1 MCYNKRKVG
10 DSMTKMSEQ
19 TKYVDI
25 LRDISECFKRMKEV
39 RPLKTEEI
47 AYFNREFS
55 ISASHNSN
63 AIEGNTFTY
72 DETKL
77 LIEKGIVSGAHSLR
91 ESEDI
96 VGYKQAFD
104 FLYDAVKRN
113 QPITEAFIK
122 AIHAFVLRG
131 DEEAGQY
138 RKIQNYI
145 GSITR
150 VVYTPCPPS
159 QVEEKMKDYVAGLA
173 KDMETN
179 IQQARLGALNWIEVF
194 HNLAKHH
201 IEFENI
207 HPFIDGNGRTG
218 RLLLTYEL
226 ICMGLLPVD
235 IRYEERERYYAGIK
249 AYRDK
254 EKYSTREDSKT
265 EKLAKP
271 IPASK
276 LFVFKLFSVT
286 TKVVK
291 IFCQKNQLLSKHCNI
306 YYTMLF
312 QKKQYFFL

>member
-1 MCYNKRKVG
+1 
-10 DSMTKMSEQ
+10 MTRMEEQ
-19 TKYVDI
+19 TKYIDI
-25 LRDISECFKRMKEV
+25 IQAISECFQKMKNI
-39 RPLKTEEI
+39 RPLSAEEV

-77 LIEKGIVSGAHSLR
+77 LIEQGIVTGAHSLR

-104 FLYDAVKRN
+104 FLYDAVKKE
-113 QPITEAFIK
+113 QPITEDFIK

-159 QVEEKMKDYVAGLA
+159 QVAAKMRDYVADLA
-173 KDMETN
+173 KDMEVN
-179 IQQARLGALNWIEVF
+179 IQKARLGELDWVEIF

-265 EKLAKP
+265 EKLAKLL
-271 IPASK
+271 AECELQSM
-276 LFVFKLFSVT
+276 
-286 TKVVK
+286 K
-291 IFCQKNQLLSKHCNI
+291 IWLQTFADN
-306 YYTMLF
+306 
-312 QKKQYFFL
+312 

>member
-1 MCYNKRKVG
+1 
-10 DSMTKMSEQ
+10 MTRMDEQ
-19 TKYVDI
+19 TKYIDI
-25 LRDISECFKRMKEV
+25 IQKIEECFKRMKKI
-39 RPLKTEEI
+39 RPLKSEEI

-77 LIEKGIVSGAHSLR
+77 LIEKGIITGAHSLR

-96 VGYKQAFD
+96 IGYKQAFD
-104 FLYDAVKRN
+104 FLYDAVKKE
-113 QPITEAFIK
+113 QPITEEFIK
-122 AIHAFVLRG
+122 TIHAFVLRG
-131 DEEAGQY
+131 EEEAGEY
-138 RKIQNYI
+138 RTIQNYI

-159 QVEEKMKDYVAGLA
+159 QVQEEMSEYVQLLA
-173 KDMETN
+173 KDFEEN
-179 IQQARLGALNWIEVF
+179 IKAARTGSINWIGLF

-235 IRYEERERYYAGIK
+235 IRYEERDRYYAAIK

-254 EKYSTREDSKT
+254 EKYSDRPDSKT
-265 EKLAKP
+265 EKLAK
-271 IPASK
+271 
-276 LFVFKLFSVT
+276 
-286 TKVVK
+286 
-291 IFCQKNQLLSKHCNI
+291 LLAECELQSMEIWLRTFDN
-306 YYTMLF
+306 
-312 QKKQYFFL
+312 

>member
-1 MCYNKRKVG
+1 
-10 DSMTKMSEQ
+10 MTRMDEQ
-19 TKYVDI
+19 TKYIDI
-25 LRDISECFKRMKEV
+25 IQKIEERFKRMKKI
-39 RPLKTEEI
+39 RPLKSEEI

-77 LIEKGIVSGAHSLR
+77 LIEKGIITGAHSLR

-96 VGYKQAFD
+96 IGYKQAFD
-104 FLYDAVKRN
+104 LLYDAVKKE
-113 QPITEAFIK
+113 QPITEEFIK
-122 AIHAFVLRG
+122 TIHAFVLRG
-131 DEEAGQY
+131 EEEAGEY
-138 RKIQNYI
+138 RTIQNYI

-159 QVEEKMKDYVAGLA
+159 QVQEEMSEYVQLLA
-173 KDMETN
+173 KDFEEN
-179 IQQARLGALNWIEVF
+179 IKAARTGSINWIGLF

-235 IRYEERERYYAGIK
+235 IRYEERDRYYAAIK

-254 EKYSTREDSKT
+254 EKYSDRPDNKT
-265 EKLAKP
+265 EKLAK
-271 IPASK
+271 
-276 LFVFKLFSVT
+276 
-286 TKVVK
+286 
-291 IFCQKNQLLSKHCNI
+291 LLAECELQSMEIWLRTFDN
-306 YYTMLF
+306 
-312 QKKQYFFL
+312 

>member
-1 MCYNKRKVG
+1 
-10 DSMTKMSEQ
+10 MTRMDEQ
-19 TKYVDI
+19 TKYIDI
-25 LRDISECFKRMKEV
+25 IQAIEECFQKMKQI
-39 RPLKTEEI
+39 RPLKAEEI

-77 LIEKGIVSGAHSLR
+77 LIEKGIVTGAHSLR

-104 FLYDAVKRN
+104 FLYDAVKRE
-113 QPITEAFIK
+113 QPITEEFIK

-131 DEEAGQY
+131 EDDAGKY
-138 RKIQNYI
+138 RTIQNYI

-150 VVYTPCPPS
+150 IVYTPCPPS
-159 QVEEKMKDYVAGLA
+159 QVQEKMSEYVQLLA
-173 KDMETN
+173 KDLEEN
-179 IQQARLGALNWIEVF
+179 IKMARVGDIDWIDLF

-226 ICMGLLPVD
+226 ICMGMLPVD
-235 IRYEERERYYAGIK
+235 IRYEERDRYYAAIK

-254 EKYSTREDSKT
+254 EKYSDRPDSKT
-265 EKLAKP
+265 EKLAK
-271 IPASK
+271 
-276 LFVFKLFSVT
+276 
-286 TKVVK
+286 
-291 IFCQKNQLLSKHCNI
+291 LLAECELQSMEIWLRTFDNH
-306 YYTMLF
+306 
-312 QKKQYFFL
+312 

>member
-1 MCYNKRKVG
+1 
-10 DSMTKMSEQ
+10 MTKMSEQ

-25 LRDISECFKRMKEV
+25 LRKISECFERMKEI
-39 RPLKTEEI
+39 RPLNPGEI

-77 LIEKGIVSGAHSLR
+77 LIEQGIVSGAHSLR

-104 FLYDAVKRN
+104 FLYDAVKKE
-113 QPITEAFIK
+113 QPITEDFIK
-122 AIHAFVLRG
+122 VIHAFVLRG
-131 DEEAGQY
+131 DEGAGQY

-159 QVEEKMKDYVAGLA
+159 QVEAKMKAYVADLA
-173 KDMETN
+173 KDMEVN
-179 IQQARLGALNWIEVF
+179 IQRARRGELNWLEIF

-226 ICMGLLPVD
+226 ICMGLLPID

-265 EKLAKP
+265 EKFAKLLAECELQ
-271 IPASK
+271 SME
-276 LFVFKLFSVT
+276 LWLQTFT
-286 TKVVK
+286 E
-291 IFCQKNQLLSKHCNI
+291 N
-306 YYTMLF
+306 
-312 QKKQYFFL
+312 

>member
-1 MCYNKRKVG
+1 
-10 DSMTKMSEQ
+10 MTRMEEQ
-19 TKYVDI
+19 TKYIDI
-25 LRDISECFKRMKEV
+25 IQTISECFQKMKNI
-39 RPLKTEEI
+39 RPLSAEEV

-77 LIEKGIVSGAHSLR
+77 LIEQGIVTGAHSLR

-104 FLYDAVKRN
+104 FLYDAVKKE
-113 QPITEAFIK
+113 QPITEDFIK

-159 QVEEKMKDYVAGLA
+159 QVAAKMRDYVADLA
-173 KDMETN
+173 KDMEVN
-179 IQQARLGALNWIEVF
+179 IQKARLGELDWVEIF

-265 EKLAKP
+265 EKLAKLL
-271 IPASK
+271 AECELQSM
-276 LFVFKLFSVT
+276 
-286 TKVVK
+286 K
-291 IFCQKNQLLSKHCNI
+291 IWLQTFADN
-306 YYTMLF
+306 
-312 QKKQYFFL
+312 

>member
-1 MCYNKRKVG
+1 
-10 DSMTKMSEQ
+10 MTRMDEQ
-19 TKYVDI
+19 TKYIDI
-25 LRDISECFKRMKEV
+25 IQAIEECFKRMKQI
-39 RPLKTEEI
+39 RPLKPEEI

-77 LIEKGIVSGAHSLR
+77 LIEKGIVTGAHSLR

-104 FLYDAVKRN
+104 FLYDAVKKE
-113 QPITEAFIK
+113 QPITEEFIK

-131 DEEAGQY
+131 EEDAGKY
-138 RKIQNYI
+138 RTIQNYI

-150 VVYTPCPPS
+150 IVYTPCPPS
-159 QVEEKMKDYVAGLA
+159 QVQEKMNVYVQSLA
-173 KDMETN
+173 KDFAGN
-179 IQQARLGALNWIEVF
+179 IKMVRVGDINWIDLF
-194 HNLAKHH
+194 HKLAKHH

-235 IRYEERERYYAGIK
+235 IRYEERDRYYASIK

-254 EKYSTREDSKT
+254 EKYSSREDSKT
-265 EKLAKP
+265 EKLAK
-271 IPASK
+271 
-276 LFVFKLFSVT
+276 
-286 TKVVK
+286 
-291 IFCQKNQLLSKHCNI
+291 LLAECELQSLEIWLRTFENR
-306 YYTMLF
+306 
-312 QKKQYFFL
+312 

>member
-1 MCYNKRKVG
+1 M
-10 DSMTKMSEQ
+10 DEQ
-19 TKYVDI
+19 TKYIDI
-25 LRDISECFKRMKEV
+25 IQKIEERFKRMKKI
-39 RPLKTEEI
+39 RPLKSEEI

-77 LIEKGIVSGAHSLR
+77 LIEKGIITGAHSLR

-96 VGYKQAFD
+96 IGYKQAFD
-104 FLYDAVKRN
+104 FLYDAVKKE
-113 QPITEAFIK
+113 QPITEEFIK
-122 AIHAFVLRG
+122 TIHAFVLRG
-131 DEEAGQY
+131 EEEAGAY
-138 RKIQNYI
+138 RTIQNYI

-159 QVEEKMKDYVAGLA
+159 QVQERMSEYVQLLA
-173 KDMETN
+173 KDFEEN
-179 IQQARLGALNWIEVF
+179 IKAARTGSINWIGLF

-235 IRYEERERYYAGIK
+235 ICYEERDRYYAAIK

-254 EKYSTREDSKT
+254 EKYSDRPDNKT
-265 EKLAKP
+265 EKLAK
-271 IPASK
+271 
-276 LFVFKLFSVT
+276 
-286 TKVVK
+286 
-291 IFCQKNQLLSKHCNI
+291 LLAECELQSMEIWLRTFDN
-306 YYTMLF
+306 
-312 QKKQYFFL
+312 

>member
-1 MCYNKRKVG
+1 
-10 DSMTKMSEQ
+10 MTRMDEQ
-19 TKYVDI
+19 TKYIDI
-25 LRDISECFKRMKEV
+25 IQKIEERFKRMKKI
-39 RPLKTEEI
+39 RPLKSEEI

-77 LIEKGIVSGAHSLR
+77 LIEKGIITGAHSLR

-96 VGYKQAFD
+96 IGYKQAFD
-104 FLYDAVKRN
+104 FLYDAVKKE
-113 QPITEAFIK
+113 QPITEEFIK
-122 AIHAFVLRG
+122 TIHAFVLRG
-131 DEEAGQY
+131 EEEAGEY
-138 RKIQNYI
+138 RTIQNYI

-159 QVEEKMKDYVAGLA
+159 QVQEEMSEYVQLLA
-173 KDMETN
+173 KDFEEN
-179 IQQARLGALNWIEVF
+179 IKAARTGSINWIGLF

-235 IRYEERERYYAGIK
+235 IRYEERDRYYAAIK

-254 EKYSTREDSKT
+254 EKYSDRPDNKT
-265 EKLAKP
+265 EKLAK
-271 IPASK
+271 
-276 LFVFKLFSVT
+276 
-286 TKVVK
+286 
-291 IFCQKNQLLSKHCNI
+291 LLAECELQSMEIWLRTFDN
-306 YYTMLF
+306 
-312 QKKQYFFL
+312 

>member
-1 MCYNKRKVG
+1 MTRI
-10 DSMTKMSEQ
+10 DSQ

-25 LRDISECFKRMKEV
+25 IQEIEECFKRMKKI
-39 RPLKTEEI
+39 RPLKPEEI

-77 LIEKGIVSGAHSLR
+77 LIEKGIITGAHSLR

-96 VGYKQAFD
+96 IGYKQAFD
-104 FLYDAVKRN
+104 FLYDAVKN
-113 QPITEAFIK
+113 EQPITEEFIK
-122 AIHAFVLRG
+122 TIHAFVLRG
-131 DEEAGQY
+131 DEEAGKY
-138 RKIQNYI
+138 RTIQNYI

-159 QVEEKMKDYVAGLA
+159 QVQEKMSEYVQALA
-173 KDMETN
+173 KDFDEN
-179 IQQARLGALNWIEVF
+179 IKMARAGSTNWIALF

-235 IRYEERERYYAGIK
+235 IRYEERDRYYAAIK
-249 AYRDK
+249 AYKDK
-254 EKYSTREDSKT
+254 EKYSDRPDSKT
-265 EKLAKP
+265 EKLAK
-271 IPASK
+271 
-276 LFVFKLFSVT
+276 
-286 TKVVK
+286 
-291 IFCQKNQLLSKHCNI
+291 LLAECELQSMEIWLRTFDN
-306 YYTMLF
+306 
-312 QKKQYFFL
+312 

>member
-1 MCYNKRKVG
+1 M
-10 DSMTKMSEQ
+10 DEQ
-19 TKYVDI
+19 TKYIDI
-25 LRDISECFKRMKEV
+25 IQKIEERFKRMKKI
-39 RPLKTEEI
+39 RPLKSEEI

-77 LIEKGIVSGAHSLR
+77 LIEKGIITGAHSLR

-96 VGYKQAFD
+96 IGYKQAFD
-104 FLYDAVKRN
+104 FLYDAVKKE
-113 QPITEAFIK
+113 QPITEEFIK
-122 AIHAFVLRG
+122 TIHAFVLRG
-131 DEEAGQY
+131 EEEAGAY
-138 RKIQNYI
+138 RTIQNYI

-159 QVEEKMKDYVAGLA
+159 QVQEKMSEYVQLLA
-173 KDMETN
+173 KDFEEN
-179 IQQARLGALNWIEVF
+179 IKAARTGSINWIGLF

-235 IRYEERERYYAGIK
+235 IRYEERDRYYAAIK

-254 EKYSTREDSKT
+254 EKYSDRPDNKT
-265 EKLAKP
+265 EKLAK
-271 IPASK
+271 
-276 LFVFKLFSVT
+276 
-286 TKVVK
+286 
-291 IFCQKNQLLSKHCNI
+291 LLAECELQSMEIWLRTFDN
-306 YYTMLF
+306 
-312 QKKQYFFL
+312 

>member
-1 MCYNKRKVG
+1 
-10 DSMTKMSEQ
+10 MTRMDEQ
-19 TKYVDI
+19 TKYIDI
-25 LRDISECFKRMKEV
+25 IQKIEERFKRMKKI
-39 RPLKTEEI
+39 RPLKSEEI

-77 LIEKGIVSGAHSLR
+77 LIEKGIITGAHSLR

-96 VGYKQAFD
+96 IGYKQAFD
-104 FLYDAVKRN
+104 FLYDAVKKE
-113 QPITEAFIK
+113 QPITEEFIK
-122 AIHAFVLRG
+122 TIHAFVLRG
-131 DEEAGQY
+131 EEEAGEY
-138 RKIQNYI
+138 RTIQNYI

-159 QVEEKMKDYVAGLA
+159 QVQEKMSEYVQLLA
-173 KDMETN
+173 KDFEEN
-179 IQQARLGALNWIEVF
+179 IKAARTGSINWIGLF

-226 ICMGLLPVD
+226 ICMGVLPVD
-235 IRYEERERYYAGIK
+235 IRYEERDRYYAAIK

-254 EKYSTREDSKT
+254 EKYSDRPDSKT
-265 EKLAKP
+265 EKLAK
-271 IPASK
+271 
-276 LFVFKLFSVT
+276 
-286 TKVVK
+286 
-291 IFCQKNQLLSKHCNI
+291 LLAECELQSMEIWLRTFDN
-306 YYTMLF
+306 
-312 QKKQYFFL
+312 